1 MGAALVSSAGLF
13 CMRGVRRHKVFIAPD
28 SAASSS
34 SSLLLHKAVVSA
46 TRGWYTPPPL
56 CFVRA
61 LKSQCLVARELS
73 EQSAFVAL
81 SPWKL
86 MLSFESS
93 LALR

>member
-46 TRGWYTPPPL
+46 TRGWYTLPPL
-56 CFVRA
+56 VFCKGV
-61 LKSQCLVARELS
+61 KSQCLVA
-73 EQSAFVAL
+73 
-81 SPWKL
+81 SP
-86 MLSFESS
+86 F
-93 LALR
+93 